1 MKNFGAIE
9 DILCEGRFGARHLG
23 IVNFKGI
30 TLMINPPIKS
40 ANAAKADKPHVAPST
55 QPEANPMPAKP
66 ADVTAPKAT
75 EVKK

>member
-1 MKNFGAIE
+1 
-9 DILCEGRFGARHLG
+9 
-23 IVNFKGI
+23 
-30 TLMINPPIKS
+30 MINPPIKS
-40 ANAAKADKPHVAPST
+40 AADAPKAEKPHVAPPT